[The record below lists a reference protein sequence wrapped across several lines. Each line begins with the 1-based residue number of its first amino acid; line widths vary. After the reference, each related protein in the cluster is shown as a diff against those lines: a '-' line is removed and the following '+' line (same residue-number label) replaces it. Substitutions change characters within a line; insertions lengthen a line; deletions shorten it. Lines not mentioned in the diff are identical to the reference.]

1 MNSRLLALLA
11 VGHLTTDIYQGSVP
25 ALLPFLKDA
34 YRLSYTQTATIV
46 LVMQVASS
54 IVQPLFGYLADRAQR
69 TWLMPAGVGI
79 AALGITMMGVVP
91 SYGAC
96 LLLVTVGSLGVAAF
110 HPQAYKSTHLVSAD
124 RPATGMAIFAV
135 GGNIGHAIGPIFIT
149 SIILAFGLR
158 SAYLGMLPGLV
169 VAASLLWAIP
179 PNMHRLI
186 HGSTASGETPSGQTA
201 GDALTTAGPPIPW
214 GSLTL
219 LMTIVAVRS
228 WGQVALT
235 TYIPLF
241 YRDYLGEPPFV
252 GSTVL
257 LVYLGAGAA
266 GTLVGGPVADRYGA
280 RMTLA
285 VTMLISTPLMF
296 AFPHLR
302 GLPAMVVIALTG
314 FLIVSTFALTIVIAQ
329 ALLPTRGGVAAG
341 LVFGFAVGAGGL
353 GVAMLGSVADA
364 WGLFVAMRVLAA
376 VPVLAVPF
384 VWALPADTP
393 GARSALEKG
402 EACRSSGGTA

>member
-11 VGHLTTDIYQGSVP
+11 VGHMTTDIYQGAVP

-34 YRLSYTQTATIV
+34 YRLSYTQTGTIV

-91 SYGAC
+91 SYTVC
-96 LLLVTVGSLGVAAF
+96 LLLVTIGSLGVAAF
-110 HPQAYKSTHLVSAD
+110 HPQAYKSTHLVSGD

-135 GGNIGHAIGPIFIT
+135 GGNVGHAIGPIFIT
-149 SIILAFGLR
+149 SIILAFGLQ
-158 SAYLGMLPGLV
+158 SAYLGMLPGLL
-169 VAASLLWAIP
+169 VAAALLWMIP

-186 HGSTASGETPSGQTA
+186 HGSTTSGETQSKQTA
-201 GDALTTAGPPIPW
+201 GDATTTAHPSIPW
-214 GSLTL
+214 GPLTV
-219 LMTIVAVRS
+219 LMTVVAVRS

-235 TYIPLF
+235 SFIPLF

-252 GSTVL
+252 GSIVL
-257 LVYLGAGAA
+257 LVYLGAGAV
-266 GTLVGGPVADRYGA
+266 GTLVGGRVADRYGA
-280 RMTLA
+280 RVTLA
-285 VTMLISTPLMF
+285 VTMLLSTPLMF
-296 AFPHLR
+296 VFPYLR

-314 FLIVSTFALTIVIAQ
+314 FLIISTFALTIVIAQ

-341 LVFGFAVGAGGL
+341 LVFGFAVGAGGV
-353 GVAMLGSVADA
+353 GVTMLGSVADA
-364 WGLFVAMRVLAA
+364 WGLFVAMHVLAA

-393 GARSALEKG
+393 SARTTPSP
-402 EACRSSGGTA
+402 

>member
-1 MNSRLLALLA
+1 MNSRLLTLLA
-11 VGHLTTDIYQGSVP
+11 VGHLTTDIYQGAVP

-54 IVQPLFGYLADRAQR
+54 IVQPLFGYFADRAHR

-79 AALGITMMGVVP
+79 AALGITLMAVVP
-91 SYGAC
+91 SYALC
-96 LLLVTVGSLGVAAF
+96 LLLVTIGSLGVAAF
-110 HPQAYKSTHLVSAD
+110 HPQAYKSTHLVSGN

-135 GGNIGHAIGPIFIT
+135 GGNVGHAIGPIFIT
-149 SIILAFGLR
+149 SIILAFGLQ
-158 SAYLGMLPGLV
+158 SAYLGMLPGLL
-169 VAASLLWAIP
+169 VAAALLWVIP
-179 PNMHRLI
+179 PNMHRLL
-186 HGSTASGETPSGQTA
+186 HASTASGEAPSKQA
-201 GDALTTAGPPIPW
+201 APIPW
-214 GSLTL
+214 GPLTL

-235 TYIPLF
+235 SFIPLF

-266 GTLVGGPVADRYGA
+266 GTLVGGPVADRYGSRA
-280 RMTLA
+280 TLA

-296 AFPHLR
+296 AFPYLR

-314 FLIVSTFALTIVIAQ
+314 FLIISTFALTIVIAQ
-329 ALLPTRGGVAAG
+329 ALLPTRGGIAAG

-353 GVAMLGSVADA
+353 GVTMLGSVADA
-364 WGLFVAMRVLAA
+364 WGLFVAMNVLAA
-376 VPVLAVPF
+376 VPALAVPF

-393 GARSALEKG
+393 GARTAAQKG
-402 EACRSSGGTA
+402 ENHGPGTGEVRR

>member
-11 VGHLTTDIYQGSVP
+11 VGHLTTDIYQGAVP

-34 YRLSYTQTATIV
+34 YRLSYTQTGTIV

-54 IVQPLFGYLADRAQR
+54 IVQPLFGYFADRAQR

-91 SYGAC
+91 SYALC
-96 LLLVTVGSLGVAAF
+96 LLLVTIGSLGVAAF
-110 HPQAYKSTHLVSAD
+110 HPQAYKSTHLVSGD

-149 SIILAFGLR
+149 SIILAFGLQ
-158 SAYLGMLPGLV
+158 SAYLGMLPGLL
-169 VAASLLWAIP
+169 VAAALLWVIP
-179 PNMHRLI
+179 PNMHRLR
-186 HGSTASGETPSGQTA
+186 HGIAAPGGTQSRQTT
-201 GDALTTAGPPIPW
+201 GDATSKAHPPIPW
-214 GSLTL
+214 GPLTL

-235 TYIPLF
+235 SFIPLF

-280 RMTLA
+280 RLTLA
-285 VTMLISTPLMF
+285 LTMLISTPLMF
-296 AFPHLR
+296 AFPYLR
-302 GLPAMVVIALTG
+302 GLPAMVVIGLTG
-314 FLIVSTFALTIVIAQ
+314 FLIISTFALTIVIAQ
-329 ALLPTRGGVAAG
+329 ALLPTRGGIAAG

-353 GVAMLGSVADA
+353 GVTMLGSVADA
-364 WGLFVAMRVLAA
+364 WGLFVAMQVLAA

-393 GARSALEKG
+393 GARAAG
-402 EACRSSGGTA
+402 R

>member
-1 MNSRLLALLA
+1 MNARLLALLA
-11 VGHLTTDIYQGSVP
+11 VGHLTTDIYQGAVP

-34 YRLSYTQTATIV
+34 YRLSYTQTGTIV

-54 IVQPLFGYLADRAQR
+54 IVQPLFGYCADRAQR

-79 AALGITMMGVVP
+79 AALGITMMGVAP
-91 SYGAC
+91 SYAAC
-96 LLLVTVGSLGVAAF
+96 LLLVTIGSLGVAAF
-110 HPQAYKSTHLVSAD
+110 HPQAYKSTHLVSGD

-135 GGNIGHAIGPIFIT
+135 GSNVGHAIGHIFMT
-149 SIILAFGLR
+149 SIILAFGLQ
-158 SAYLGMLPGLV
+158 SDYLGMLPGSL
-169 VAASLLWAIP
+169 VAAAVLWVIP

-186 HGSTASGETPSGQTA
+186 HGSTAPGGTPSKQTA
-201 GDALTTAGPPIPW
+201 PIPW
-214 GSLTL
+214 GPLTL

-235 TYIPLF
+235 SYIPLF

-252 GSTVL
+252 GSIVL

-280 RMTLA
+280 RVTLA

-296 AFPHLR
+296 AFPYLR

-314 FLIVSTFALTIVIAQ
+314 FLIISTFALTIVIAQ

-341 LVFGFAVGAGGL
+341 LVFGFAVGAGGV

-364 WGLFVAMRVLAA
+364 WGLFVAMHVLAA

-384 VWALPADTP
+384 VWALPPDTP
-393 GARSALEKG
+393 GTR
-402 EACRSSGGTA
+402 TAP

>member
-11 VGHLTTDIYQGSVP
+11 IGHLTTDIYQGAVP

-34 YRLSYTQTATIV
+34 YRLSYTQTGTIV

-54 IVQPLFGYLADRAQR
+54 IVQPIFGWFADRAQR

-91 SYGAC
+91 SYAVC
-96 LLLVTVGSLGVAAF
+96 LLLVTLGSLGVAAF
-110 HPQAYKSTHLVSAD
+110 HPQAYKSTHLVSGN

-135 GGNIGHAIGPIFIT
+135 GGNVGHAIGPIFIT

-158 SAYLGMLPGLV
+158 SAYLAMLPGLL
-169 VAASLLWAIP
+169 VAVALLWVIP
-179 PNMHRLI
+179 RNIHRLT
-186 HGSTASGETPSGQTA
+186 HGSTASGGTQPKQTA
-201 GDALTTAGPPIPW
+201 HPIPW
-214 GSLTL
+214 GPLTL

-235 TYIPLF
+235 SFIPLF

-252 GSTVL
+252 GSIVL

-280 RMTLA
+280 RWTLA
-285 VTMLISTPLMF
+285 ITMLLSTPLMF
-296 AFPHLR
+296 AFPYLR
-302 GLPAMVVIALTG
+302 GLPAMVVIAVTG
-314 FLIVSTFALTIVIAQ
+314 FLIISTFALTIVIAQ
-329 ALLPTRGGVAAG
+329 ALLPARGGVAAG
-341 LVFGFAVGAGGL
+341 LVFGFAVGAGGV
-353 GVAMLGSVADA
+353 GVAMLGSVADT
-364 WGLFVAMRVLAA
+364 WGLFVAMHVLAA

-393 GARSALEKG
+393 VAGR
-402 EACRSSGGTA
+402 